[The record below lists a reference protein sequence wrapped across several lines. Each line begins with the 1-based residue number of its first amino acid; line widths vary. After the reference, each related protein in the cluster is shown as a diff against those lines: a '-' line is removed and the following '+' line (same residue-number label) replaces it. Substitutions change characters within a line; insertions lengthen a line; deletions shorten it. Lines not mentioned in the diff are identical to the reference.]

1 MNQDRSNS
9 PPRLLTQ
16 SRALYYFVVNQ
27 LATPGLG
34 SVMGKR
40 MIPGV
45 AQLVLSV
52 TGFFLI
58 LAWMFEYFYRVALQ
72 QTDGASA
79 PRVNNALGKWGLIF
93 FGASW
98 LWSLATSISLL
109 REAAAQETAAA
120 GVPPRITNPPPQM

>member
-1 MNQDRSNS
+1 MNQDPSKS

-16 SRALYYFVVNQ
+16 SRALYCFVVNQ

-40 MIPGV
+40 MTSG
-45 AQLVLSV
+45 ALQLVLSV

-58 LAWMFEYFYRVALQ
+58 LTWMFEYFYRVASQ

-79 PRVNNALGKWGLIF
+79 PRVNNALGKWGLIL

-109 REAAAQETAAA
+109 REAAAQETAKAA
-120 GVPPRITNPPPQM
+120 VPPRITNPPSQM